1 MKFYVIG
8 DSETVLGF
16 CLVGVEGEIVT
27 SSEEAQS
34 ALEKAFAQKDLGIV
48 LMPERIAQW
57 VRSVVDKH
65 TYKGAFPLI
74 IEIPDMQGPMEGR
87 KTIQELVGRAVG
99 VHV

>member
-16 CLVGVEGEIVT
+16 HLAGVEGQIVH
-27 SSEEAQS
+27 SPEEVQS
-34 ALEKAFAQKDLGIV
+34 ALEKTFAQKDLGIV
-48 LMPERIAQW
+48 IIPERIAQL
-57 VRSVVDKH
+57 VRNLVDKH

-74 IEIPDMQGPMEGR
+74 IEIPDIKGPLEGR

>member
-16 CLVGVEGEIVT
+16 RLVGVDGEIVR
-27 SSEEAQS
+27 SAEEAQR
-34 ALEKAFAQKDLGIV
+34 ALERVFTRKDLGIV
-48 LMPERIAQW
+48 IMPERIAQL
-57 VRSVVDKH
+57 VRSLVDKH

-74 IEIPDMQGPMEGR
+74 IEIPDMKGPMEGR